1 MNRLSKGSLRRDAC
15 GLTESYDAVA
25 TVKGNAEFRKTR
37 GY

>member
-1 MNRLSKGSLRRDAC
+1 LRRDAC

-25 TVKGNAEFRKTR
+25 TVKGNAEFRKKTR